1 MNDHCSSRCASTIR
15 PLWRK
20 QVPRVAQTLKIE
32 GGGILDPVLVK
43 ETIEDLKSVYK
54 DAGHSGAQVIFSIL
68 PRPDNT
74 AVGTFKVVET
84 PGTAEEQGR

>member
-1 MNDHCSSRCASTIR
+1 M
-15 PLWRK
+15 
-20 QVPRVAQTLKIE
+20 
-32 GGGILDPVLVK
+32 
-43 ETIEDLKSVYK
+43 KSVYK